1 MTMATSMEPTRADQ
15 RALFSLRGRFTAA
28 AMLSLLLF
36 GGIGAWAAT
45 ARLDSVVIG
54 SGSVLVRSDVQSV
67 QHLDGGTLAEI
78 LVARGDMVTAG
89 QPVLRMDTF
98 EIDGR
103 IAMYVAQLMEAEARA
118 ARLAA
123 ERDGGV
129 MADPGVT
136 GGGFDPADPDWQR
149 IVAGER
155 RLMEETQV
163 ARETQMRA
171 LALQAEQLRFD
182 SEGMTLRR
190 AALVEELALVDE
202 AKARFEKLLAGGAVE
217 KTRLDEILRDMT
229 RMRGEMGQID
239 ANLARNETR
248 QSEITLERERLAAK
262 SQADA
267 HRELRLLEPQIT
279 DLRQQLATY
288 QEKRVRM
295 ELRAP
300 VAGVVNEVNVA
311 TVGEVIA
318 PGKTL
323 VSIVPSTEDL
333 VIEFRIQTT
342 DIDAIQPGQ
351 AARLR
356 FSAFN
361 MRVTPEIDAVVETI
375 AAAAVTDPATGM
387 SYYTARAKPTGDM
400 SALGERGLVPG
411 MPVEVFVPTAE
422 RVAISYLVQPVLD
435 QMQRAMREE

>member
-1 MTMATSMEPTRADQ
+1 MTTSTAPAGAEN
-15 RALFSLRGRFTAA
+15 RALFSLRGRFLAA
-28 AMLSLLLF
+28 AALSLVLF
-36 GGIGAWAAT
+36 GGIGVWAAT

-67 QHLDGGTLAEI
+67 QHLEGGTLAEI
-78 LVARGDMVTAG
+78 LVARGDRVVAG
-89 QPVLRMDTF
+89 QTVLRLDTF
-98 EIDGR
+98 EIDSR
-103 IAMYVAQLMEAEARA
+103 IAMYEAQLMEAEARA

-123 ERDGGV
+123 ERDGGA
-129 MADPGVT
+129 MADPVVT
-136 GGGFDPADPDWQR
+136 GGGFDPSDADWQR

-155 RLMEETQV
+155 RLMEEARL
-163 ARETQMRA
+163 ARETQIQA

-182 SEGMTLRR
+182 TEGMTMRR
-190 AALVEELALVDE
+190 AALVEELALVE
-202 AKARFEKLLAGGAVE
+202 ASLARFEKLLEGGSVE
-217 KTRLDEILRDMT
+217 KTRLDEILRDLT

-239 ANLARNETR
+239 ASLARNETR
-248 QSEITLERERLAAK
+248 QTEIALERDRLTAK
-262 SQADA
+262 AQADA
-267 HRELRLLEPQIT
+267 HRELRLLEPQMT
-279 DLRQQLATY
+279 DLRQQLAAHR
-288 QEKRVRM
+288 EKRGRM

-311 TVGEVIA
+311 TLGEVIA

-323 VSIVPSTEDL
+323 VSIVPEAEDL

-342 DIDAIQPGQ
+342 DIDAIEPGQ

-361 MRVTPEIDAVVETI
+361 TRVTPEIDAEVETI

-387 SYYTARAKPTGDM
+387 AYYTARARPVGDL

-422 RVAISYLVQPVLD
+422 RVAISYILQPLTD